1 VSFSFLLSSFT
12 SLWHFNALTRCPVL
26 VDHFIYNMIRASSGG
41 LIALALELKSTSNIS
56 LEGSK
61 DLDELADLII
71 AFFLPGDVA
80 KD

>member
-1 VSFSFLLSSFT
+1 LQEKGVIPLG
-12 SLWHFNALTRCPVL
+12 NPAL
-26 VDHFIYNMIRASSGG
+26 IYNMIRASSGG